1 MDLYG
6 QAIAKFKN
14 LLERAMQTDLPEPT
28 AMTLATTDEAGRPS
42 ARAVL
47 LKGVDEQGFV
57 FYTNTRSRKGRH
69 LAARPRAALCFFW
82 QPLKEQVLVEGDV
95 AAVSDAE
102 ADVYWA
108 TRPRDSQ
115 VGAWASQQSEP
126 LENRE
131 LLLERAKRYR
141 QMYAGKDVPRPPHW
155 SGYRLLAD
163 RIEFWTAGD
172 ARLHHRTCYKKQ
184 GEAWTV
190 TLLNP

>member
-6 QAIAKFKN
+6 QAIAKFMS

-28 AMTLATTDEAGRPS
+28 ATILATTDGAGRPS

-47 LKGVDEQGFV
+47 LKGVDEEGFV
-57 FYTNTRSRKGRH
+57 FYTNTRSRKGRQ

-102 ADVYWA
+102 ADAYWV

-126 LENRE
+126 LETRE
-131 LLLERAKRYR
+131 LLLERAKSYR
-141 QMYAGKDVPRPPHW
+141 DMYAGKDVPRPPHW

-172 ARLHHRTCYKKQ
+172 ARLHHRTCYEKQ
-184 GEAWTV
+184 GEVWTV